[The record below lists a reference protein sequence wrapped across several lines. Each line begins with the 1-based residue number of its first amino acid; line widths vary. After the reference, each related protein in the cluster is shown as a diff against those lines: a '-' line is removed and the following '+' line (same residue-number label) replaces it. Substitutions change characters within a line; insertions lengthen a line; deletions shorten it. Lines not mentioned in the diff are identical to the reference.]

1 MFHVERTL
9 ASHKYKGIIVILF
22 LFVFLNS
29 CVGTRPSI
37 QITDYVLVPNGKE
50 IIGNN
55 NLTAFIFENNV
66 KKLPMEQFLCAKFKT
81 DNYIQNEFWITI
93 DKEKYKI
100 IIYDKADF
108 EKYFINSNF
117 AVVNQEPDNARSYD
131 QRKFIAI
138 SMINSNN
145 EDCLA
150 DNSLFQN
157 IAVTYLKNL
166 KDEFYNQ

>member
-9 ASHKYKGIIVILF
+9 AKPIFKGITVSLF
-22 LFVFLNS
+22 LFVFLNG
-29 CVGTRPSI
+29 CVGARQTV

-50 IIGNN
+50 IIGNKSI
-55 NLTAFIFENNV
+55 TAFIFENNL
-66 KKLPMEQFLCAKFKT
+66 KKLPIEQFLSSKFKT
-81 DNYIQNEFWITI
+81 DNYQQNEFWITI

-100 IIYDKADF
+100 MIYDKSDY

-117 AVVNQEPDNARSYD
+117 AVINEEPENAKSID

-138 SMINSNN
+138 SMINSSN

-150 DNSLFQN
+150 DSSLYQN
-157 IAVTYLKNL
+157 IAVNYLKNL

>member
-37 QITDYVLVPNGKE
+37 QITDYFLVPKGKE

-66 KKLPMEQFLCAKFKT
+66 KKLPMEQFLSAKFKT

-108 EKYFINSNF
+108 EKYFISSNF
-117 AVVNQEPDNARSYD
+117 SVINQEPDNARSND

-138 SMINSNN
+138 SMINSSN

-150 DNSLFQN
+150 DSSLFQN